1 MISPKEV
8 QKIAQ
13 LARIELAPGEEEK
26 LSKDLESI
34 LRYMD
39 SIAEV
44 AVEDIEE
51 SMHTVQVNV
60 FRSDRKVEKFDDAAP
75 LVAPAPRKEKGFIK
89 VKKIIG

>member
-8 QKIAQ
+8 QKIAK
-13 LARIELAPGEEEK
+13 LARIELVPGEEEK
-26 LSKDLESI
+26 LSKDLEAI

-39 SIAEV
+39 RLKEV
-44 AVEDIEE
+44 ATKGAEE
-51 SMHTVQVNV
+51 STHTTQINV
-60 FRSDRKVEKFDDAAP
+60 FRSDRKVERFDDATP